1 METRILRIFSANHA
15 RVLVLLAI
23 ELVIRAIERIFPIRL
38 ECQLDN
44 QLTIA
49 LFDTVCK
56 ALVQIPPCL
65 FYFSVAQELTL
76 RIEDLC
82 ILINCFFTS
91 VLLAQG
97 LSLRKLRLLLF
108 SLALF
113 CLELFLDLI
122 LHLSLILLSE
132 KFFINSEGFE
142 HTTDLTFDCV
152 EELYCRRY
160 LLSFFLQLLQVCFGK
175 TSNEIQ

>member
-1 METRILRIFSANHA
+1 MTPVGLHAFWQVNPIHRRYDMETRILRIYGAYHT

-23 ELVIRAIERIFPIRL
+23 ELIIWAIERIFPIRL

-65 FYFSVAQELTL
+65 LYFSVAQELAL

-91 VLLAQG
+91 VLLA
-97 LSLRKLRLLLF
+97 
-108 SLALF
+108 
-113 CLELFLDLI
+113 
-122 LHLSLILLSE
+122 
-132 KFFINSEGFE
+132 
-142 HTTDLTFDCV
+142 
-152 EELYCRRY
+152 
-160 LLSFFLQLLQVCFGK
+160 
-175 TSNEIQ
+175 